1 MIPMKSIIVSIL
13 YVIYKYRPYYK
24 EMSYINI
31 DPIIRKSINMG
42 DTPFNGTVLRYLLQ
56 NDMTFVKLSIIN
68 QVWNSNVD
76 LFLILFSG

>member
-1 MIPMKSIIVSIL
+1 
-13 YVIYKYRPYYK
+13 
-24 EMSYINI
+24 MSYINI

-68 QVWNSNVD
+68 QV
-76 LFLILFSG
+76 